1 VLTLDS
7 TQVLDLHQ
15 LREMTCDD
23 AELMREIL
31 AALIEDTSNQLGRI
45 DAAIRDHDAEAC
57 KRLAHYCK
65 GACANAGANAAAE
78 VLRRMERNAAD
89 AAFDDCSR
97 SLAALG
103 NELDRLRVEAE
114 TLQ

>member
-1 VLTLDS
+1 MLTLDS

-23 AELMREIL
+23 SDLMREIVDT
-31 AALIEDTSNQLGRI
+31 LIEDTSNQLALI
-45 DAAIRDHDAEAC
+45 DAAIRGRDVEGC

-78 VLRRMERNAAD
+78 VLKRMERDAD
-89 AAFDDCSR
+89 EAAFDKCSA

-103 NELDRLRVEAE
+103 SELDRLRIEAGA
-114 TLQ
+114 LQ